1 VKDPLEEIQ
10 VADSP
15 RAGKAFLAVLI
26 GGLLL
31 LALAVPGSRIPL
43 IIVAGI
49 VVMVML
55 HEAGHYFAAR
65 WAGMKATEFFLGFGR
80 PKLFSFRRG
89 ETEFGVKPI
98 ALGGYVRIVGMTN
111 LEEVDPEDEPRSFR
125 QGTTGKRM
133 VVILAGVTMN
143 FLLAYVLFFIVIAGQ
158 GQVPVGPNT
167 TLSNIQANS
176 AAKRAGLQAGDR
188 VISAN
193 GTAIKNWDQFKKIIV
208 NHGDKTLDLVVLRDH
223 EQQEITAKPDSDGG
237 IGFLGVSPVETYRSV
252 GFFGAFPE
260 TFSTMGKVV
269 TGTGQ
274 AFQHVPDVFTG
285 LNKVGTPAPTTGPG
299 AQQSL
304 ERPRSIV
311 GIVDV
316 GSQIAGN
323 VWGMLA
329 LLGLVSFSL
338 GLINLLPIL
347 PFDGGHAAVVAY
359 EWVASKVRHRRV
371 RVDYRKLVPVT
382 TVFMV
387 LFLAFAL
394 STILLDVR
402 DAIGGS

>member
-1 VKDPLEEIQ
+1 
-10 VADSP
+10 
-15 RAGKAFLAVLI
+15 
-26 GGLLL
+26 
-31 LALAVPGSRIPL
+31 
-43 IIVAGI
+43 
-49 VVMVML
+49 
-55 HEAGHYFAAR
+55 
-65 WAGMKATEFFLGFGR
+65 
-80 PKLFSFRRG
+80 
-89 ETEFGVKPI
+89 
-98 ALGGYVRIVGMTN
+98 
-111 LEEVDPEDEPRSFR
+111 
-125 QGTTGKRM
+125 
-133 VVILAGVTMN
+133 
-143 FLLAYVLFFIVIAGQ
+143 
-158 GQVPVGPNT
+158 
-167 TLSNIQANS
+167 
-176 AAKRAGLQAGDR
+176 
-188 VISAN
+188 
-193 GTAIKNWDQFKKIIV
+193 
-208 NHGDKTLDLVVLRDH
+208 
-223 EQQEITAKPDSDGG
+223 
-237 IGFLGVSPVETYRSV
+237 
-252 GFFGAFPE
+252 
-260 TFSTMGKVV
+260 MGKVV